1 MMNAIA
7 ETLMYLV
14 PCGLALLFISK
25 GIAKKMDEKG
35 MWD

>member
-1 MMNAIA
+1 MSPILV
-7 ETLMYLV
+7 TLMIWV
-14 PCGLALLFISK
+14 PCGFALLFASK

>member
-1 MMNAIA
+1 MNSLAV
-7 ETLMYLV
+7 TLMTLI

-35 MWD
+35 MWN

>member
-1 MMNAIA
+1 MNPIF
-7 ETLMYLV
+7 ETLILV
-14 PCGLALLFISK
+14 VPIAFVILFFSK